1 MEQYHVTGMNC
12 AACSARVEKAVTKVK
27 GVTSCSV
34 SLLTNSMGV
43 EGTAESSA
51 VIEAVKAAGYG
62 ASLKNAKEENK
73 ETETGLEDT
82 QTPLLKKR
90 LIASVV
96 FLIVLMYFSM
106 GHMMWGWP
114 LPAWFTDN
122 HVGMGLVQMILAA
135 IIMVINQ
142 QFFISGFKALWHR
155 SPNMDTLVAM
165 GSMASFVWSVYA
177 LLAMTRAQTDG
188 NAELVMEY
196 MMEFYFESAAMILT
210 LITVGKM
217 LEARSKGKTTDA
229 LKSLISLAPKTALIE
244 RDGKEVTVSIDEV
257 QKGDIFV
264 VRPGENIPVDGQV
277 IEGNSAVNEAAIT
290 GESIPVDKAEGDMVR
305 SATINQSGFL
315 RCKATRVGEDT
326 TLSQIIKLVEDASA
340 TKAPIAKV
348 ADKVSG
354 VFVPVVITIAVITTL
369 VWILTGQNFAYA
381 LARGISV
388 LVISC
393 PCALGLATPVA
404 IMVGNGMGAKNGI
417 LFKTAVSLE
426 ETGKTRIVAL
436 DKTGTITRGEPK
448 VTDVLP
454 AEGISEEELLT
465 MAYTL
470 EQKSEHPL
478 AKAVLEEAQS
488 RELKPR
494 MITDFTALPGNG
506 LSGKTEG
513 SSLLGGSYT
522 FIREKIEKNGEK
534 LQQQAEQLAKQ
545 GKTPLLFVR
554 DGKLLGM
561 IAVADVIKEDSPQA
575 IAELQNMGIK
585 VVMLTGDNEQTA
597 HAIGKQAGVDEVI
610 AGVLPDGKEQVIGSL
625 KQQGKTIMVGDGIND
640 APALTRADIGIA
652 IGAGA
657 DIAMD
662 AADIVLMKSRLSDI
676 PAAIRLSRATLK
688 NIHENLFWAFFYNVI
703 GIPLAAG
710 VWIPLFGWKLNP
722 MFGALAMSLSSFCV
736 VSNAL
741 RLNLFRM
748 YDASKDKKV
757 THKSASVKKN
767 GAQVKEAQTDMESV
781 QDETL
786 EGDEN
791 MIKTTVKVDGMMC
804 GMCESHV
811 NDAVRN
817 AIEVKKVSSS
827 HKKGTTEILTEQ
839 PVDEEKVKAAI
850 EATGYKVLGITTGEA
865 EEKKGFSL
873 FHKS

>member
-73 ETETGLEDT
+73 EAETGLEDT

-188 NAELVMEY
+188 NVELVMEY
-196 MMEFYFESAAMILT
+196 MMEFYFESAAMILA

-229 LKSLISLAPKTALIE
+229 LKSLISLAPKTAVVE
-244 RDGKEVTVSIDEV
+244 RDGREVTVSIDEV

-264 VRPGENIPVDGQV
+264 VRPGESIPVDGQV

-315 RCKATRVGEDT
+315 RCRATRVGEDT

-369 VWILTGQNFAYA
+369 VWLLAGQNFAYA

-522 FIREKIEKNGEK
+522 FIREKIEENGEK

-545 GKTPLLFVR
+545 GKTPLLFIR

-597 HAIGKQAGVDEVI
+597 RAIGKQAGVDEVI

-625 KQQGKTIMVGDGIND
+625 KQQGRTIMVGDGIND

>member
-1 MEQYHVTGMNC
+1 
-12 AACSARVEKAVTKVK
+12 
-27 GVTSCSV
+27 
-34 SLLTNSMGV
+34 
-43 EGTAESSA
+43 
-51 VIEAVKAAGYG
+51 
-62 ASLKNAKEENK
+62 
-73 ETETGLEDT
+73 
-82 QTPLLKKR
+82 
-90 LIASVV
+90 
-96 FLIVLMYFSM
+96 
-106 GHMMWGWP
+106 
-114 LPAWFTDN
+114 
-122 HVGMGLVQMILAA
+122 
-135 IIMVINQ
+135 
-142 QFFISGFKALWHR
+142 
-155 SPNMDTLVAM
+155 
-165 GSMASFVWSVYA
+165 
-177 LLAMTRAQTDG
+177 
-188 NAELVMEY
+188 
-196 MMEFYFESAAMILT
+196 
-210 LITVGKM
+210 M

-229 LKSLISLAPKTALIE
+229 LKSLISLAPKTAVVE

-369 VWILTGQNFAYA
+369 VWLLAGQNFAYA

-522 FIREKIEKNGEK
+522 FIREKIEENGEK
-534 LQQQAEQLAKQ
+534 MQQQAEQLAKQ

-561 IAVADVIKEDSPQA
+561 IAVSDVIKEDSPQA

-597 HAIGKQAGVDEVI
+597 RAIGKQAGVDEVI